1 MREKLEYNYIVGFN
15 YLNDYTYYK
24 YTNTKQLAVKP
35 IGGSL
40 TVTVNSNKEDY
51 FYIKLKG
58 EDNFANIKVK
68 NNHTYTICNLDYD
81 KEYKLYL
88 INSSSYKPENS
99 QSFTLQNTSGFKTKN
114 ITINANQKTNNYF
127 TQRKI
132 DEIIINR

>member
-1 MREKLEYNYIVGFN
+1 MC
-15 YLNDYTYYK
+15 
-24 YTNTKQLAVKP
+24 
-35 IGGSL
+35 IGGV
-40 TVTVNSNKEDY
+40 VTVNSNKEDY

-88 INSSSYKPENS
+88 TNSSSYKPENS
-99 QSFTLQNTSGFKTKN
+99 RSFTLQNKSGFKTKN

-132 DEIIINR
+132 DEIVINR